1 MNSRNIQI
9 VLFAALT
16 LTIAA
21 CDPSE
26 SVGKEATEPGYL
38 TEEIPPCTPVEGST
52 ADPCEPGVELP
63 GIAAGG
69 AAGRPNLGVE
79 PASLRRMLD
88 FDGALTFVSH
98 LVLRGTYLPGTVR
111 CTAGNPYRPPSYL
124 SYEGYNYVD
133 HSLSIN
139 CYADVRV
146 NAYVLGTGPSNLTVQ
161 TFFYTYWEGDFI
173 HQAADEGTTERE
185 LIEDLRQRF
194 ETNEYAGG
202 VAGREV
208 ILFIGPPSSL
218 SAEAWELK
226 IVWDVQ
232 RREDSTVIA
241 VHPNRDLWQRL
252 RSDEYQTHRSALEME
267 LPAFTQAVTTAHAAR
282 VAEYGG
288 RIGADTSLP
297 MLETDANRLRQ
308 AVTAIGAYNHPD
320 GTPSQ
325 PPPVPVCATST
336 AVPDAGTNRGLLHD
350 CEMLLAAKD
359 TLRGTGSLNWSTG
372 TAIGSWDGVTTAG
385 TPNRVTKVE
394 LDDESLSG
402 TIPPELGTLFELTHL
417 DLSSNSLTGDIPRE
431 LGWLHNL
438 EEIRLSG
445 NSLTGCIPVALK
457 DVATNDL
464 SSLNLPYCQPLAP
477 GAPTAGTAGETS
489 VPLSWTAVANTSK
502 YRVEWANYLSTDW
515 TVDDDTITGTSH
527 TVDELLCETEHYFR
541 VSAYGSGTTYAA
553 MWSDPSEALIASTGD
568 CTAK

>member
-9 VLFAALT
+9 VLLAALT

-38 TEEIPPCTPVEGST
+38 TEEIPPCTPAEGSPV
-52 ADPCEPGVELP
+52 DPCEPGVELP
-63 GIAAGG
+63 VIAAGG
-69 AAGRPNLGVE
+69 AASLPNLGVE

-111 CTAGNPYRPPSYL
+111 CTTGNPFRPPSYL
-124 SYEGYNYVD
+124 SYEEYDYVD
-133 HSLSIN
+133 HSFTLK

-161 TFFYTYWEGDFI
+161 TFFYTYWEGDFV
-173 HQAADEGTTERE
+173 QMAADEGTTERE
-185 LIEDLRQRF
+185 LIEDTRQRF
-194 ETNEYAGG
+194 ETYVGG

-208 ILFIGPPSSL
+208 ILFIGPPSNI
-218 SAEAWELK
+218 SAEVWQLK
-226 IVWDVQ
+226 GAWDVQ

-252 RSDEYQTHRSALEME
+252 RSEEYQTHRSALEME
-267 LPAFTQAVTTAHAAR
+267 LPAFTQAVTTAHEAR

-325 PPPVPVCATST
+325 PPPAPVCASGI

-359 TLRGTGSLNWSTG
+359 MLRGTGSLNWATA
-372 TAIGSWDGVTTAG
+372 TAIGSWDGVTTSG
-385 TPNRVTKVE
+385 TPSRVTKLE
-394 LDDESLSG
+394 LDSESLTGS
-402 TIPPELGTLFELTHL
+402 IPAEIGRLFKLTHL
-417 DLSSNSLTGDIPRE
+417 DLSNNSLSGDIPAE
-431 LGWLHNL
+431 LGWLSNL

-445 NSLTGCIPVALK
+445 NSLTGCIPVTLK
-457 DVATNDL
+457 DVTTNDL
-464 SSLNLPYCQPLAP
+464 SSLNLLYCTPPAP
-477 GAPTAGTAGETS
+477 GAPTAGMVGETT
-489 VPLSWTAVANTSK
+489 VPLSWTAISNTSK
-502 YRVEWANYLSTDW
+502 YRVEWANYSSTDW
-515 TVDDDTITGTSH
+515 TVDDDSITGTSH
-527 TVDELLCETEHYFR
+527 TVDELLCETEHFFR

>member
-1 MNSRNIQI
+1 MRT
-9 VLFAALT
+9 FA
-16 LTIAA
+16 TILSFGMTVMLLILAA
-21 CDPSE
+21 CDSE
-26 SVGKEATEPGYL
+26 PPTSPYTGYL
-38 TEEIPPCTPVEGST
+38 TEEIPPCTPVEGS
-52 ADPCEPGVELP
+52 AVAPCEPGVELP

-69 AAGRPNLGVE
+69 AASLPNLGDE
-79 PASLRRMLD
+79 PASLRVMLE
-88 FDGALTFVSH
+88 FEGVLPFASH

-111 CTAGNPYRPPSYL
+111 CTAGNPFWPPSYL
-124 SYEGYNYVD
+124 GYEEYDYVE
-133 HSLSIN
+133 HSFTLK

-161 TFFYTYWEGDFI
+161 TFFHPYWEGDFTYGTVN
-173 HQAADEGTTERE
+173 EGTTERE
-185 LIEDLRQRF
+185 LIEDMRQRF

-208 ILFIGPPSSL
+208 ILFIGPPSNISV
-218 SAEAWELK
+218 EAWQLK
-226 IVWDVQ
+226 GAWDVQ
-232 RREDSTVIA
+232 RRDDGTVIA

-267 LPAFTQAVTTAHAAR
+267 LPAFTQAVTTAHQAR
-282 VAEYGG
+282 VPEYGG

-350 CEMLLAAKD
+350 CGMLLAAED
-359 TLRGTGSLNWSTG
+359 TLKGTGSLNWSVD
-372 TAIGSWDGVTTAG
+372 TAISSWDGITTGG
-385 TPNRVTKVE
+385 TPSRVTKVE
-394 LDDESLSG
+394 LDDESLTGS
-402 TIPPELGTLFELTHL
+402 IPAGLGTLFKLTHL
-417 DLSSNSLTGDIPRE
+417 DLSDNSLARDIPAE
-431 LGWLHNL
+431 LGWLSNL

-445 NSLTGCIPVALK
+445 NSLTGCIPIALK
-457 DVATNDL
+457 DVATNNL
-464 SSLNLPYCQPLAP
+464 SSLNLLYCQPPAP
-477 GAPTAGTAGETS
+477 GAPTPGTAGEIS
-489 VPLSWTAVANTSK
+489 VPLSWTAVSNTSR
-502 YRVEWANYLSTDW
+502 YRVEWANYFSTDW

-527 TVDELLCETEHYFR
+527 TVDELLCETEHFFR

-553 MWSDPSEALIASTGD
+553 AWSEPSEVLVAETTS
-568 CTAK
+568 CVP